1 MTVGDKLT
9 VYSPGNLGEILDK
22 LKELDQKQGEEKQRA
37 VDDLREV
44 VLPKEL
50 TVTAIFETG
59 QYYMIPSFCSCRS
72 LSGRNFTGSATRST
86 A

>member
-1 MTVGDKLT
+1 MGDKLT

-22 LKELDQKQGEEKQRA
+22 LKALNQKQGAEKEKA

-50 TVTAIFETG
+50 TVTGIFETG
-59 QYYMIPSFCSCRS
+59 QYLHDSSSSSSPSS
-72 LSGRNFTGSATRST
+72 SGRNSTASATRST
-86 A
+86 ASP